1 MNAIE
6 QLESLRLPVGAKP
19 GQAILFVDLTEIDN
33 SSEVLQQLSLNYEIS
48 LRYLE
53 TAIGLH
59 VVAVLREFADIT
71 DEQHEKLLEEWESL
85 ATRITPDDPNKAVRL
100 WRGHAGKTSSK
111 DAA

>member
-1 MNAIE
+1 MTAIE

-33 SSEVLQQLSLNYEIS
+33 SSEVLQQLSLEYEVG

-59 VVAVLREFADIT
+59 VVAVLKEFANIT
-71 DEQHEKLLEEWESL
+71 I
-85 ATRITPDDPNKAVRL
+85 AR
-100 WRGHAGKTSSK
+100 
-111 DAA
+111 